1 MFSST
6 FIACTSRQIN
16 KMLEQQGDL
25 YSVFVSLPGEGS
37 SFWGHLA
44 ASLKVLEVKMV
55 IGKILGTFATRPRL
69 PLSWVGYLGSKP
81 CSEKYSLGVP
91 VMFFFVWKG
100 IWFDLHLYYRCGT
113 KKNQASN
120 QYQKMYQCTYVPL
133 NLCSFRV
140 MFYGFY
146 QGKSPLKNHH
156 MGNMFGFFSKHR
168 TSKSK

>member
-1 MFSST
+1 MEVLWIHVAGDWLSAKAAASLGWKKTWIPLMFSST

-91 VMFFFVWKG
+91 VMFFLFERVY
-100 IWFDLHLYYRCGT
+100 DLIYTWTIDVAPKKIQHKTSIKRCT
-113 KKNQASN
+113 NVP
-120 QYQKMYQCTYVPL
+120 TYP
-133 NLCSFRV
+133 
-140 MFYGFY
+140 
-146 QGKSPLKNHH
+146 
-156 MGNMFGFFSKHR
+156 
-168 TSKSK
+168 

>member
-1 MFSST
+1 MEVLWIHVAGDWLSAKAAASLGWKKTWIPLMFSST

-91 VMFFFVWKG
+91 VMFFLVWKG
-100 IWFDLHLYYRCGT
+100 IWFDLHLNYRCGT
-113 KKNQASN
+113 KKKSSI
-120 QYQKMYQCTYVPL
+120 KPVSKDVPMYLRTPK
-133 NLCSFRV
+133 F
-140 MFYGFY
+140 MFV
-146 QGKSPLKNHH
+146 
-156 MGNMFGFFSKHR
+156 
-168 TSKSK
+168 